1 MPDPNSGGERSLG
14 ELLGDLS
21 REITTLLRQEL
32 ELAKTELSDKATKI
46 GRDMAAL
53 AVGGAVAYA
62 GMLFILAAI
71 AIALSNVIVP
81 WLAFLLV
88 GVAVGGI
95 GFVLIQKGL
104 SDIKKTGLAPQQTI
118 ETLKEDKE
126 WAQQQMK

>member
-1 MPDPNSGGERSLG
+1 MAVPNSSEERSLG

-21 REITTLLRQEL
+21 RETTTLLRQEL
-32 ELAKTELSDKATKI
+32 KLAQTELSDKATKI
-46 GRDMAAL
+46 AKDIAAL

-62 GMLFILAAI
+62 GMLLLLMAI
-71 AIALSNVIVP
+71 AFGLATVMAL

-88 GVAVGGI
+88 GVVVGGI
-95 GFVLIQKGL
+95 GFVLVTKCL
-104 SDIKKTGLAPQQTI
+104 SDIKKTSLAPQQTI